1 MGILAVLCDN
11 GLEQASAALLMFGLL
26 FVTWIEAM
34 TKLLLAAV
42 CVVALTAGAQ
52 ATPPID
58 SFVCTEVKVS
68 SPDGDKDPT
77 ERIEITTGII

>member
-34 TKLLLAAV
+34 TKIE
-42 CVVALTAGAQ
+42 AQ
-52 ATPPID
+52 TDWIRWYLD
-58 SFVCTEVKVS
+58 G
-68 SPDGDKDPT
+68 SPLHCQNNMW
-77 ERIEITTGII
+77 